1 MRARVS
7 CQGAGADT
15 ISQIVYKWPKKYTQL
30 VRYLCCPIRTL
41 HGQQVLLYRAG
52 EICRFQDTT
61 GRSGAA
67 QFLDPALKEYG
78 WIQGRIPP
86 DAWMLRG

>member
-1 MRARVS
+1 VTRAIIIDPKSV
-7 CQGAGADT
+7 
-15 ISQIVYKWPKKYTQL
+15 VFYKM
-30 VRYLCCPIRTL
+30 
-41 HGQQVLLYRAG
+41 
-52 EICRFQDTT
+52 CRFQDTT